1 MNIKIFE
8 NNFQK
13 FQKVGV
19 RREILTK
26 KGKVASGDAGEVTV
40 TDGLFEFAFGER
52 RYQIREITD
61 EAHRLRVN
69 VRAVRGERFHVDVS
83 DLYVH
88 KTRKAYANACG
99 RLFEEPTGVIEKD
112 ICSIIDYLE
121 KSHVRRELGKSAEAK
136 DEPKMT
142 PEEEAEAMAFL
153 KSPNLLDEVSRHLD
167 LCGYVG
173 EPLNKK
179 IGYLITLSRRLD
191 SPLSGAIISNS
202 GAGKSR
208 LMEHLAAFTPEEE
221 TIFYTRITPQAL
233 YYKPDRSLKHK
244 LVISAEA
251 EGLKGADYSIRELI
265 SSKVLRMATPVKDPL
280 TGRMTTVEYE
290 VEGPIAL
297 LFSTTQPAIEYE
309 NATRFFIL
317 SLDESPGQTQ
327 KIHAAQRTGRTL
339 SGWQSSQETARLRKL
354 HKNSQRLLKPYLV
367 INPYAAS
374 LEFPHQCLRTR
385 REHEKYLTLID
396 AIAYLYQHQREVKF
410 VEHGGTKVPYIE
422 VSLEDI
428 ATANALMIEIL
439 RQDMAEL
446 KKPSRELLGLV
457 RKMVDEKSE
466 KEAIRAGELKFNR
479 RDVREYTGWSDQQIK
494 VHIRQL
500 EELQFLNVATG
511 GRGKMY
517 KYELG
522 YPAEALELELCA
534 LVDVERLRTST
545 TSTELVL
552 PGSEGLNPAN

>member
-1 MNIKIFE
+1 LAADE
-8 NNFQK
+8 GSG
-13 FQKVGV
+13 GV
-19 RREILTK
+19 TI
-26 KGKVASGDAGEVTV
+26 
-40 TDGLFEFAFGER
+40 TDGLFEFSFNER
-52 RYQIREITD
+52 RYQIREIVD
-61 EAHRLRVN
+61 DAHRLRVN
-69 VRAVRGERFHVDVS
+69 VRAVRSERFHVDVI

-121 KSHVRRELGKSAEAK
+121 KSHVRRELGKSAETK
-136 DEPKMT
+136 DEVKMT

-153 KSPNLLDEVSRHLD
+153 KSPDLLDEVSRHLE

-309 NATRFFIL
+309 NATRCFIL

-327 KIHAAQRTGRTL
+327 RVHAAQRAVRTL
-339 SGWQSSQETARLRKL
+339 SGWRNSQEAARIRTL

-367 INPYAAS
+367 INPYAAD
-374 LEFPHQCLRTR
+374 LEFPHQSLHTR

-396 AIAYLYQHQREVKF
+396 AIAYLHQHQREVKF
-410 VEHGGTKVPYIE
+410 IEHNGKKVPYIE
-422 VSLEDI
+422 VTLSDI
-428 ATANALMIEIL
+428 ETANALMIEIL

-457 RKMVDEKSE
+457 RKMVDEKCARDAMPAS
-466 KEAIRAGELKFNR
+466 ELKFNR

-500 EELQFLNVATG
+500 EELQFLIVTTG
-511 GRGKMY
+511 ARGKMY

-522 YPAEALELELCA
+522 YPAEGVELELSA
-534 LVDVERLRTST
+534 LADVERLRRST
-545 TSTELVL
+545 ASTEVVRR
-552 PGSEGLNPAN
+552 GFDESNPAN